1 MFWLVLPYA
10 VTINRPMPSE
20 RVSASDGIAPEQG
33 GDMKKPKILFV
44 CLGNIC
50 RSPMAE
56 YILRRRAAE
65 AGIPL
70 EADSAGTSGW
80 HDGEDMHRETAKI
93 LKNTVSMLQALPA
106 AKSAKAMRRR
116 LTASSRWTARI
127 CPNWKEPSAG
137 GRKKYSS

>member
-1 MFWLVLPYA
+1 
-10 VTINRPMPSE
+10 MPSE
-20 RVSASDGIAPEQG
+20 RVSASDGIALEQG
-33 GDMKKPKILFV
+33 WDMKKPKILFV

-70 EADSAGTSGW
+70 ETDSAGTSGW

-93 LKNTVSMLQALPA
+93 LKNTALTLQALPA

-116 LTASSRWTARI
+116 LTTSSLWTARI
-127 CPNWKEPSAG
+127 CPNWKKLLAG
-137 GRKKYSS
+137 E

>member
-1 MFWLVLPYA
+1 M
-10 VTINRPMPSE
+10 
-20 RVSASDGIAPEQG
+20 
-33 GDMKKPKILFV
+33 DMKTENPFV

-70 EADSAGTSGW
+70 ETDSAGTSGW

-93 LKNTVSMLQALPA
+93 LKKYGIDASGFTSRKIRQSDATA
-106 AKSAKAMRRR
+106 FDYIIAMDG
-116 LTASSRWTARI
+116 RI
-127 CPNWKEPSAG
+127 CPNWKKNFRQAS
-137 GRKKYSS
+137 RKKYSS

>member
-1 MFWLVLPYA
+1 
-10 VTINRPMPSE
+10 
-20 RVSASDGIAPEQG
+20 
-33 GDMKKPKILFV
+33 MKKPKILFV

-93 LKNTVSMLQALPA
+93 LK
-106 AKSAKAMRRR
+106 KHGID
-116 LTASSRWTARI
+116 ASGFTSRKIR
-127 CPNWKEPSAG
+127 
-137 GRKKYSS
+137 